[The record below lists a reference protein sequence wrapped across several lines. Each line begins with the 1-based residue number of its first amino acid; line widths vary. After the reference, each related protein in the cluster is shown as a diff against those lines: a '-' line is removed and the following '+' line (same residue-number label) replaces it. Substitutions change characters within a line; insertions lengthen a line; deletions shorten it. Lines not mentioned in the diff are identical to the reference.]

1 MSVVCIFS
9 NGVAQTFT
17 NPIAD
22 LPDPFITYI
31 DGYYYYTGTTGVDVS
46 LKRSK
51 TLEGLKQTPSV
62 RLFGPGDPGAQLENY
77 WAPEIFKFDGK
88 WYI

>member
-1 MSVVCIFS
+1 MNTIKHYLILSVVCIFS

-31 DGYYYYTGTTGVDVS
+31 DGYYYYTGTTGVTLVLS
-46 LKRSK
+46 GK
-51 TLEGLKQTPSV
+51 TTFPASASV
-62 RLFGPGDPGAQLENY
+62 TLVLS
-77 WAPEIFKFDGK
+77 GK
-88 WYI
+88 TNVI